1 MVSRIQFREGQ
12 MRDAIADLR
21 RCANQLDAL
30 NAEMRTVAK
39 KIDNGGLVGLGG
51 TAMSAAVNNS
61 LFTRVQSLSDRMRA
75 KANFMEKELD
85 QLLAAARE
93 LR

>member
-1 MVSRIQFREGQ
+1 MVSRIQFSEGQ

-30 NAEMRTVAK
+30 NTEVRAISK

-61 LFTRVQSLSDRMRA
+61 LSSRVQLLSDKLRA
-75 KANFMEKELD
+75 QANFMEKELD

>member
-1 MVSRIQFREGQ
+1 MVSRIQFREGE

-21 RCANQLDAL
+21 RCADQLDAL
-30 NAEMRTVAK
+30 NGELRGITR

-51 TAMSAAVNNS
+51 TAMSSAVNNS
-61 LFTRVQSLSDRMRA
+61 LSVRVDSLAQKMRKYA
-75 KANFMEKELD
+75 TFMEKELD
-85 QLLAAARE
+85 QLLAAASQ